1 MGNTIGNICCV
12 VQISNFQATLEKQ
25 FLTCFSGTTIVPT
38 SGSGAVTAKNG
49 IKGSAKRDRLCR
61 ILA

>member
-1 MGNTIGNICCV
+1 MPPAQTKGLKIF
-12 VQISNFQATLEKQ
+12 NFQSAVEKQ
-25 FLTCFSGTTIVPT
+25 IPFCFSGTTIVPT

-49 IKGSAKRDRLCR
+49 IKGSVKRDRLCR